1 MYREGKGLR
10 VNWFDLKILL
20 NGSDRC
26 QDQGSEWGMSA
37 YVCVCACMCT
47 QRYGL
52 CLKHINTRQSNSLL
66 ILLRGSPGNP
76 ACRHHQ
82 EQC

>member
-1 MYREGKGLR
+1 MYGEGKGLR

-37 YVCVCACMCT
+37 CVCVCVHACVHRDM
-47 QRYGL
+47 
-52 CLKHINTRQSNSLL
+52 
-66 ILLRGSPGNP
+66 GSV
-76 ACRHHQ
+76 
-82 EQC
+82 

>member
-37 YVCVCACMCT
+37 CVCVCACMHVYT
-47 QRYGL
+47 EIWAL
-52 CLKHINTRQSNSLL
+52 SET
-66 ILLRGSPGNP
+66 
-76 ACRHHQ
+76 HQ
-82 EQC
+82 Y